1 MIRFANESDIDNIVS
16 MIADDCKEMEFPFNR
31 QYIADQINSMVSNKC
46 LLFVHEK
53 GGVIGALLAPNM
65 FDPEIYEMR
74 VFIWYASIELTNLS
88 RARVMIQLLDHLL
101 SITAEKRLDVHVSLP
116 NRGKGAAMKD
126 ILEVRKFNAEEIYY
140 ILRG

>member
-1 MIRFANESDIDNIVS
+1 MIRFAKEADIDNIVS
-16 MIADDCKEMEFPFNR
+16 MIDDDCKEMGFPFNR
-31 QYIADQINSMVSNKC
+31 QYVADQINSMVSNQC
-46 LLFVHEK
+46 LLFIHEQ

-74 VFIWYASIELTNLS
+74 VFLWYAKIELRNLR

-101 SITAEKRLDVHVSLP
+101 SITAAKRLDVHVSLP
-116 NRGKGAAMKD
+116 NRGKGAAMND
-126 ILEVRKFNAEEIYY
+126 ILEARNFNVEETYY